1 MARINLLPWREQQ
14 RHRRKRNLGILA
26 LAALGSVLLLGVLLK
41 VQIDAMIDAQRAR
54 NVYLEGQIA
63 ILNRRIREINELEKR
78 KAELLAR
85 MGVIQELQESRPEI
99 VHLLDQLVDA
109 VPAGVFL
116 TKLQQAG
123 GRITLE
129 GRAQSN
135 ARVSALM
142 RNIEAAA
149 WVGKP
154 ELLLIENKD
163 ETGTGFSHFR
173 LRFEQQ
179 RPQLDAR
186 EDQDAIAFAV
196 GRR

>member
-1 MARINLLPWREQQ
+1 MARINLLPWREQE
-14 RHRRKRNLGILA
+14 RRRRKRDLGIVA
-26 LAALGSVLLLGVLLK
+26 VAALGSVLVIGVVLK

-54 NVYLEGQIA
+54 NVYMEGQIA
-63 ILNRRIREINELEKR
+63 VLNRRIREINALDKK
-78 KAELLAR
+78 KADLLAR
-85 MGVIQELQESRPEI
+85 MAVIQDLQESRPEI

-116 TKLQQAG
+116 TRLAQEG
-123 GRITLE
+123 GGITVE

-142 RNIEAAA
+142 RNIESSA
-149 WVGKP
+149 WIGKP

-173 LRFEQQ
+173 LRFEQR
-179 RPQLDAR
+179 RPQPPAGQDDDAL
-186 EDQDAIAFAV
+186 ALVV
-196 GRR
+196 GTR

>member
-1 MARINLLPWREQQ
+1 MARINLLPWREQERRRRQ
-14 RHRRKRNLGILA
+14 RDLVLIA
-26 LAALGSVLLLGVLLK
+26 VAALGSVLLIGVLLK
-41 VQIDAMIDAQRAR
+41 VQFDAMTDAQRAR
-54 NVYLEGQIA
+54 NLYLEGQITV
-63 ILNRRIREINELEKR
+63 LNRRIREINELEKQ
-78 KAELLAR
+78 KADLLAR

-99 VHLLDQLVDA
+99 VHLLDRLVDA
-109 VPAGVFL
+109 VPVGVFL
-116 TKLQQAG
+116 TRLQQEGA
-123 GRITLE
+123 RITIE

-142 RNIEAAA
+142 RNIESSA
-149 WVGKP
+149 WIGKP

-179 RPQLDAR
+179 RLQPDAG
-186 EDQDAIAFAV
+186 EDAIALTV

>member
-1 MARINLLPWREQQ
+1 MARINLLPWREQERRRRQ
-14 RHRRKRNLGILA
+14 RDLVLIA
-26 LAALGSVLLLGVLLK
+26 VAALGSMLLIGVLLK
-41 VQIDAMIDAQRAR
+41 VQFDAMIDAQRAR
-54 NVYLEGQIA
+54 NLYLEGQITV
-63 ILNRRIREINELEKR
+63 LNRRIREIDELEKK
-78 KAELLAR
+78 KADLLAR

-99 VHLLDQLVDA
+99 VHLLDRLVDA
-109 VPAGVFL
+109 VPVGVFL
-116 TKLQQAG
+116 TRLQQEGA
-123 GRITLE
+123 RITIE

-142 RNIEAAA
+142 RNIESSA
-149 WVGKP
+149 WIGKP

-179 RPQLDAR
+179 RLQSTAG
-186 EDQDAIAFAV
+186 EDAIALTV